1 MIGPGLH
8 QLSSTRQL
16 HSLVATL
23 HLPSYHTRRAVLD
36 LLYKSLNL
44 QVNSDHT
51 DLQQLELCQE
61 YSFYKESGTN

>member
-44 QVNSDHT
+44 QVNSE
-51 DLQQLELCQE
+51 Q
-61 YSFYKESGTN
+61 

>member
-1 MIGPGLH
+1 M
-8 QLSSTRQL
+8 
-16 HSLVATL
+16 ATL

-44 QVNSDHT
+44 QVNSENT

-61 YSFYKESGTN
+61 YSFYKESDSN